1 MPHRG
6 RKKRTLLDPAVNTS
20 RYCREI
26 SGVRYDKRYFQ
37 KLSRVSVANFDPT
50 IKGIW
55 FLKIRT
61 TKEMLST
68 RGATLWHMRSEDSAQ
83 KETADWTDLKKILMR
98 FLTVPLTLASGPPG
112 LPVLDSVLLPS
123 GHPEDVL
130 SPVRLQRGGGWQ
142 GSNELDVGKAS
153 VQLLDGVVGDTVG
166 SRESFRIRVVFGT
179 ERNICGN

>member
-1 MPHRG
+1 
-6 RKKRTLLDPAVNTS
+6 
-20 RYCREI
+20 
-26 SGVRYDKRYFQ
+26 
-37 KLSRVSVANFDPT
+37 
-50 IKGIW
+50 
-55 FLKIRT
+55 
-61 TKEMLST
+61 
-68 RGATLWHMRSEDSAQ
+68 
-83 KETADWTDLKKILMR
+83 MR
-98 FLTVPLTLASGPPG
+98 FLTVPLTLSSGPPG

-179 ERNICGN
+179 EKNICGD